1 MVHNLGRIVCMQTY
15 LREAVARS
23 RQFLS
28 RSTVPWEGHVLRR
41 VAILGGSRGT
51 VTANARASR
60 RPRPTTTRQQHHDR
74 HQKNDGTVNS
84 ARSRQREPAAP
95 GNGSH
100 RHITITARTG
110 AASRHR
116 AITTRRRQAAR
127 KRRASV
133 EPSYHV
139 HHVIERVPSHRAIR
153 LRCRRRYV
161 QRAQSFRDEHAAIA
175 IP

>member
-1 MVHNLGRIVCMQTY
+1 MQTY

-41 VAILGGSRGT
+41 VAILGGSPSLEGRVGRSPPT
-51 VTANARASR
+51 LAHHVDHDR
-60 RPRPTTTRQQHHDR
+60 RRRDNSTTTGT
-74 HQKNDGTVNS
+74 KNDGTVNS

-133 EPSYHV
+133 EPSHHV

-153 LRCRRRYV
+153 LRCRRRYL